1 MFVLLESFDAG
12 DLARTSRLLEQPL
25 QGEKADAGQLLVG
38 VNTRD
43 LRTLHVDS
51 ERLEKLAP
59 QLPAAACVAESGLH
73 DAADAA
79 RVAALGYRLA
89 LVGSALM
96 RSADPAGLV
105 RAMRNEGR
113 LAVAA

>member
-1 MFVLLESFDAG
+1 
-12 DLARTSRLLEQPL
+12 
-25 QGEKADAGQLLVG
+25 
-38 VNTRD
+38 
-43 LRTLHVDS
+43 
-51 ERLEKLAP
+51 
-59 QLPAAACVAESGLH
+59 
-73 DAADAA
+73 
-79 RVAALGYRLA
+79 VAALGYRLA